1 MTTSIKKPL
10 APSIRP
16 KRSAARSDVM
26 RSYRAASVLAM
37 SHRGVVS
44 NDAQESVAPA
54 LVRREHGLRI
64 QQQWAIS
71 FIAVIAM
78 LALLA
83 GLYLNITASA
93 SIAGRQIQTL
103 EFEITANEQIN
114 ADLETRIAMLMAN
127 SVLERRADA
136 LGFEAVD
143 PATLQ
148 YMVIPGYFPPQAVNM
163 VAAAPVNQTVS
174 ESPEFNETLIDWVTQ
189 QIETASIPLTESRP

>member
-1 MTTSIKKPL
+1 MTTSIKKPFV
-10 APSIRP
+10 PSIRP
-16 KRSAARSDVM
+16 KKSAARPDVM

-37 SHRGVVS
+37 SHHGVVS
-44 NDAQESVAPA
+44 NDAQESVAPTP
-54 LVRREHGLRI
+54 VRREHGLRI

-103 EFEITANEQIN
+103 EIEITANEQIN

-127 SVLERRADA
+127 SVLERRASA
-136 LGFEAVD
+136 LGFEPVNST
-143 PATLQ
+143 TLQ
-148 YMVIPGYFPPQAVNM
+148 YMVIPGYFPPQPVSM
-163 VAAAPVNQTVS
+163 VYPVTTNQTIS
-174 ESPEFNETLIDWVTQ
+174 ESPEFKETLIDWITQ
-189 QIETASIPLTESRP
+189 QIELASTPLAESRP